1 MDVLNFLMMGFEVAL
16 QPQNLLIA
24 FIGAFIGTVVGLL
37 PGLGPINGVAILL
50 PFAYALGLP
59 VDSALILLAAVYL
72 GCEYGGRISAILL
85 NVPGDAGAIMTTL
98 DGYPLAQQGKAG
110 IALSLSSISS
120 FIGSTIA
127 FIGIVLFA
135 PILARWAVSF
145 GPAEYFALMV
155 FAIVCLTGLVSTQP
169 FKTLIMALMGL
180 ALSTVGMDAITG
192 VYRFTF
198 DSVGL
203 SDGIAF
209 TTVVI
214 GLFSI
219 SEILLLLERTTLGK
233 VVLEQGKRSLFNFKE
248 FMSTLATMIR
258 GSLLGFFSGILPGAG
273 ASVASAMAYT
283 TERKMASDGSK
294 FGKGDL
300 RGLAA
305 PESANN
311 AAACG
316 SFVPMLTL
324 GVPGSGTTAVMMGAL
339 TMYNITPG
347 PQLFAEQP
355 TLVWALI
362 ASLMIGN
369 IILLVLNL
377 PLVRFFAR
385 LLSIPSYILIP
396 IIATVSFVGVYA
408 IHSTIFDL
416 LLCMGLGIIG
426 YILRKFDF
434 PLAPLILGFVLG
446 ELMESN
452 LRRALSIS
460 QGELSI
466 LWSSGISI
474 GLWIMSALLLILPFV
489 RKYLFIKKQ
498 KTI

>member
-1 MDVLNFLMMGFEVAL
+1 MDVLSFLMMGFEVAL

-98 DGYPLAQQGKAG
+98 DGFPLAQQGKAG

-135 PILARWAVSF
+135 PILAKWAISF

-180 ALSTVGMDAITG
+180 GLSTVGMDAITG

-219 SEILLLLERTTLGK
+219 SEILLLLERTTMGK
-233 VVLEQGKRSLFNFKE
+233 VVLEQGKRSLFNLKE
-248 FMSTLATMIR
+248 FLSALATMIR
-258 GSLLGFFSGILPGAG
+258 GSLIGFFSGILPGAG

-283 TERKMASDGSK
+283 TERKMAKDSSK

-339 TMYNITPG
+339 MMYNITPG

-355 TLVWALI
+355 ALVWALI

-377 PLVRFFAR
+377 PLVGFFAR

-416 LLCMGLGIIG
+416 LLCMCLGIIG
-426 YILRKFDF
+426 YVLRKFDF

-466 LWSSGISI
+466 LWSSNISI
-474 GLWIMSALLLILPFV
+474 ILWVMSALLLILPIV
-489 RKYLFIKKQ
+489 RKYMFIKKQ
-498 KTI
+498 KS